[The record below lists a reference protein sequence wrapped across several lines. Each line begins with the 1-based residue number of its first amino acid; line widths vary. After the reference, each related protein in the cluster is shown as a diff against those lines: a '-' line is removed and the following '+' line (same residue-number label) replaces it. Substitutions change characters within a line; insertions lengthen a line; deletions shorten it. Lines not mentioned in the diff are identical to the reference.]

1 MARPPNLATRAR
13 ILAAAQRLIHAQG
26 FAAVSMDDI
35 ASAAGLKKANL
46 FHYYPTREAL
56 ACAVLDHATSAM
68 APTIASLL
76 GDGANPIMAIERL
89 FIQGEAWMRESSC
102 SSGCLIGNLAQ
113 EVSDQ
118 HEELR
123 VRVAR
128 FLEFWGGEIAGV
140 LARGRTSGFFN
151 RQLRPRPAAHALLAL
166 FEGAM
171 TTSKALKDAAPLVHA
186 RHFAVTYLRG
196 FTATAPSPRET
207 AAGPR

>member
-13 ILAAAQRLIHAQG
+13 ILACAQQLIHAQG
-26 FAAVSMDDI
+26 FAGVSRDDI

-56 ACAVLDHATSAM
+56 GCAVLDHVTSALE
-68 APTIASLL
+68 PTIRSLL
-76 GDGANPIMAIERL
+76 RGSGNPLTAIERL
-89 FIQGEAWMRESSC
+89 FIQGEEWMTASSC

-123 VRVAR
+123 VRLAR
-128 FLEFWGGEIAGV
+128 FLEFWSLEIAGA
-140 LARGRTSGFFN
+140 LARGRMRGFFN
-151 RQLRPRPAAHALLAL
+151 HKLRPRAAAQALLAL

-171 TTSKALKDAAPLVHA
+171 TTSKALKDTAPLVHA
-186 RHFAVTYLRG
+186 RRFAVSYLRG
-196 FTATAPSPRET
+196 FTAARP
-207 AAGPR
+207 GPGRS

>member
-1 MARPPNLATRAR
+1 MPRPPNLATRAR
-13 ILAAAQRLIHAQG
+13 ILSAAQQLIHHQG
-26 FAAVSMDDI
+26 FAGVSMDDI

-56 ACAVLDHATSAM
+56 GCAVLDHATAAM
-68 APTIASLL
+68 APTIRSLL
-76 GDGANPIMAIERL
+76 REGANPLSAIERL
-89 FIQGEAWMRESSC
+89 FIQGEAWMEESSC

-123 VRVAR
+123 VRVAH
-128 FLEFWGGEIAGV
+128 FLRFWGDEIAGA
-140 LARGRTSGFFN
+140 LARGRRSGFFD
-151 RQLRPRPAAHALLAL
+151 RRLRPRPAALALLAL

-171 TTSKALKDAAPLVHA
+171 TTSKALKDTAPLVHA

-196 FTATAPSPRET
+196 FAAAAPRAP
-207 AAGPR
+207 AGR

>member
-13 ILAAAQRLIHAQG
+13 ILAAAQQLIHAHG
-26 FAAVSMDDI
+26 FAGVSMDDI

-56 ACAVLDHATSAM
+56 ACAVLDHATTAM
-68 APTIASLL
+68 APTIRNLL
-76 GDGANPIMAIERL
+76 QGGTDPVMAIERL
-89 FIQGEAWMRESSC
+89 FIQGEAWMKESSC

-123 VRVAR
+123 LRLAR
-128 FLEFWGGEIAGV
+128 FLEFWSAEIADA
-140 LARGRTSGFFN
+140 LARGRESGFLT
-151 RQLRPRPAAHALLAL
+151 RQLRPRPAAQALLAL

-171 TTSKALKDAAPLVHA
+171 TTSKALKDTAPLVHA
-186 RHFAVTYLRG
+186 RRFAVTYLRA
-196 FTATAPSPRET
+196 FTTTPRERRRRPPRT
-207 AAGPR
+207 A